1 LALRRGSPRWKT
13 ARSGPELEER
23 RAEMTEDRVTPDRIM
38 RVTGQYWEACVLQA
52 AVRLD
57 VFTGLAE
64 GSSTARNLARR
75 LGLSERGAEGLLNAL
90 SAMGLLVKEG
100 EAFRNAPGSL
110 TYLSRTSPEYMGYL
124 VGHHQNLIASW
135 SRLHEA
141 VRTGTPVPSESS
153 IPDEER
159 RRNFLFGMYNTGSMF
174 GPLIARMIDLS
185 GRKTLLDLGGGP
197 GTYAVHFCL
206 QNPDLRATLFDLP
219 TTEPFAREVIER
231 HGLSGRI
238 AFQAG
243 NYLQDPVQ
251 GAYDVVWTSHNLH
264 SEGPEGCRTILRRA
278 VGALKPGGLLLI
290 HEFYLEDS
298 KDRPL
303 FPALFSL
310 NMLVNTREG
319 RSYAEAEI
327 RAMLEELGVRD
338 IRRLPS
344 YGPSEAGILAGSP

>member
-1 LALRRGSPRWKT
+1 M
-13 ARSGPELEER
+13 PEH
-23 RAEMTEDRVTPDRIM
+23 AVTPEWLM
-38 RVTGQYWEACVLQA
+38 RVTGQYWEACVLHA

-57 VFTGLAE
+57 VFTGL
-64 GSSTARNLARR
+64 GDGVSTARELAGR

-110 TYLSRTSPEYMGYL
+110 AYLSSTSPEYMGYL
-124 VGHHQNLIASW
+124 IGHHQNLIASW

-141 VRTGTPVPSESS
+141 VRTGEPVPSNSS
-153 IPDEER
+153 IPEEER
-159 RRNFLFGMYNTGSMF
+159 RRNFLLGMFNSGSMF
-174 GPLIARMIDLS
+174 GPMISKMVDLR

-206 QNPDLRATLFDLP
+206 QNPDLRATVFDLP
-219 TTEPFAREVIER
+219 TTEPFARGVIER
-231 HGLSGRI
+231 YGLSGRI
-238 AFQAG
+238 AFQGG
-243 NYLQDPVQ
+243 NYLKDPVP
-251 GAYDVVWTSHNLH
+251 GDYDVVWTSHNLH
-264 SEGPEGCRTILRRA
+264 SEGPEGCRTILRKA
-278 VGALKPGGLLLI
+278 VGALRPGGLLLI
-290 HEFYLEDS
+290 HEFYLEES

-319 RSYAEAEI
+319 RSYAEDEI
-327 RAMLEELGVRD
+327 RAMLEELGVRE

-344 YGPSEAGILAGSP
+344 YGPSEAGILAGSG